1 MPRMTPPIAIKC
13 CFCVWWRSTAVTPPV
28 SGVRARSHRTSF
40 VPAKAANVARH
51 IQNAWLRLGGWMDA
65 VALHEVQVPGHAVQQ
80 KGNQRKR
87 VLLGECGVDLRKLV
101 RIAAPVTR
109 RDLHAHQYRLSAR
122 SSTQL
127 DHLAE
132 VVLQCAKRLPAQ
144 TIVATQL

>member
-1 MPRMTPPIAIKC
+1 MLPDI
-13 CFCVWWRSTAVTPPV
+13 
-28 SGVRARSHRTSF
+28 
-40 VPAKAANVARH
+40 

-109 RDLHAHQYRLSAR
+109 RDLHAHQYRLRAR

-132 VVLQCAKRLPAQ
+132 AVLQCAERLPAE
-144 TIVATQL
+144 TIVATQLSNSQAAIVTLQQRGQPRPAAAAGLPTDAGVNDSN